1 MGATS
6 FVRHWLLPAQLNVW
20 LLARAARL
28 RHRPKHPNENNA
40 SEAADN
46 QETHVDDEQASK
58 VERMVGV
65 GDVLMVIW
73 LASIAKIRQQPPGG
87 VPMNQL
93 VSATPRGQPNLL
105 YRL

>member
-46 QETHVDDEQASK
+46 QETHVDDEQAGK